1 MGGIEFEFF
10 DSLKVSP
17 DDDGIEGSTMALA
30 MAVPISHMPIRE
42 IEESKRKEERCRL
55 NLKDDII

>member
-30 MAVPISHMPIRE
+30 VPISHMSIRE
-42 IEESKRKEERCRL
+42 IEESKRKEGRCRL
-55 NLKDDII
+55 NLKDDNI